1 MEDLDFKVKKQN
13 LYEAVADRM
22 EDMILDN
29 SLRQGERLPSEQDLA
44 LKFGISRNV
53 MRESL
58 KLLKERQL
66 IVQKNGE
73 GTFIAK
79 PEGKSVTDVLN
90 RMLRLDD
97 IGYMDVYEMRKL
109 LEPYACRVVAGRQE
123 QLDYGELERCLQGM
137 IHSKD
142 VWDQRIDYDIR
153 FHVCIAEAT
162 GNPLLICFIKSMVNL
177 WKTILL
183 RGIVTQQEGHQDGI
197 EFHKRILEC
206 LRKGDPQEAES
217 VMRAHIEKSARMC
230 WVEEHNGDMKL

>member
-1 MEDLDFKVKKQN
+1 MYMEDLDFKVKKKN
-13 LYEAVADRM
+13 LYETVADRM
-22 EDMILDN
+22 EDMILSN
-29 SLRQGERLPSEQDLA
+29 SLRQGERLPSEQELA

-79 PEGKSVTDVLN
+79 PESGSVTEILN

-109 LEPYACRVVAGRQE
+109 LDPYASRVVAEKKDDLDFEKLE
-123 QLDYGELERCLQGM
+123 QYLQGM
-137 IHSKD
+137 IESKD
-142 VWDQRIDYDIR
+142 VWDMRIDYDIQ
-153 FHVCIAEAT
+153 FHICIAEAT
-162 GNPLLICFIKSMVNL
+162 GNPLLICFIKSMVSL

-183 RGIVTQQEGHQDGI
+183 RGIVKQQEGHQDGI
-197 EFHKRILEC
+197 EFHKRIIESLK
-206 LRKGDPQEAES
+206 KGDPDKAEAI
-217 VMRAHIEKSARMC
+217 MRAHIEKSAKMC
-230 WVEEHNGDMKL
+230 WVEDVQ

>member
-1 MEDLDFKVKKQN
+1 MHMDDLDFRVKKKN
-13 LYEAVADRM
+13 LYETVADRM

-79 PEGKSVTDVLN
+79 PEGGSVTEVLN

-97 IGYMDVYEMRKL
+97 IGYMDVYEMRRI
-109 LEPYACRVVAGRQE
+109 LEPYACRVVAMKQE
-123 QLDYGELERCLQGM
+123 RLDFDELERCLQGM
-137 IHSKD
+137 IDSKD
-142 VWDQRIDYDIR
+142 VWDKRIDYDIQ

-197 EFHKRILEC
+197 EFHQRIMEC
-206 LRKGDPQEAES
+206 LRKGDPEES
-217 VMRAHIEKSARMC
+217 DAVMKAHIEKSAKMC
-230 WVEEHNGDMKL
+230 WVDE

>member
-1 MEDLDFKVKKQN
+1 MEDLDYRVKKKN

-79 PEGKSVTDVLN
+79 PESGSITEVLN

-109 LEPYACRVVAGRQE
+109 LEPYACSVVAEKQDK
-123 QLDYGELERCLQGM
+123 LDFDELERCLQGM
-137 IHSKD
+137 IASKD
-142 VWDQRIDYDIR
+142 VWDKRIDYDIQ
-153 FHVCIAEAT
+153 FHICIAEAT

-183 RGIVTQQEGHQDGI
+183 RGIVVQQEGHQDGI
-197 EFHKRILEC
+197 EFHRKIIDC
-206 LRKGDPQEAES
+206 LKSGDPQEAEKI
-217 VMRAHIEKSARMC
+217 MRAHIEKSARMC
-230 WVEEHNGDMKL
+230 WVENT